1 MDELLTD
8 ELYALFRDLM
18 HERCGL
24 TYPERKRTD
33 LAHGLS
39 AALRTSKLG
48 SLAQLYAEARAYGPA
63 WEVLVAHL
71 TIGETYF
78 FRNQA
83 QFDALREQI
92 VPELIERRSSIRT
105 LRIWSA
111 GCATGEEPYSL
122 AMLLSERLPDL
133 ASWQLHIL
141 ATDINPQFLARAR
154 EGLYGNWSFRDT
166 QATLRDSYFAP
177 EGSRWRLSARI
188 RQMVNFSRLNLIE
201 PCYPAI
207 INGTY
212 GQDIIFCRNVT
223 IYFDEPTTR
232 QIIERFYAALFPGG
246 WLVVGH
252 AEPQADLY
260 QRFELH
266 NFPRT
271 IVYRKPLDA
280 PFFTDLSS

>member
-1 MDELLTD
+1 MDEQLTD
-8 ELYALFRDLM
+8 ELYLLFRDLM
-18 HERCGL
+18 QERCGL
-24 TYPERKRTD
+24 AYPERKRAD
-33 LAHGLS
+33 LAHGLG
-39 AALRTSKLG
+39 AALRASKLG
-48 SLAQLYAEARAYGPA
+48 SLAQLYADARAHGPA
-63 WEVLVAHL
+63 WETLVASL

-92 VPELIERRSSIRT
+92 VPELIARRSSIRT

-111 GCATGEEPYSL
+111 GCATGEEPYSI
-122 AMLLSERLPDL
+122 AMMLSELLPDP
-133 ASWQLHIL
+133 AQWQVHIL

-166 QATLRDSYFAP
+166 ESRLRDIYFTP
-177 EGSRWRLSARI
+177 EGNRWRLSPSI
-188 RQMVNFSRLNLIE
+188 RQMVNFSRLNLVE

-260 QRFELH
+260 QRFEVH

-271 IVYRKPLDA
+271 ILYRKQLDA
-280 PFFTDLSS
+280 PYFTELGG